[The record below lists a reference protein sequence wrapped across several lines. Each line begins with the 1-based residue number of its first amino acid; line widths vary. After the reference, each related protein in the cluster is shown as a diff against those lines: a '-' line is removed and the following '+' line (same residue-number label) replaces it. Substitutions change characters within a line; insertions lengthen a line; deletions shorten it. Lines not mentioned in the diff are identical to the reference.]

1 MNKPSR
7 RFPTIMIVIIMVL
20 VMLGCATLFIN
31 APNNATTP
39 DNSTISD
46 HSTTPVQASPQPNQ
60 IVSSNSA
67 YTLAQATI
75 DAGQRQLLDLSRK
88 ATEVSLNSSQAAD
101 ASALSTQ
108 DANHRQKIELDYQ
121 STLVSLNMAQ
131 AAATQRY
138 ISQQTKTA
146 KDAAASAAQAIER
159 ISSTQT
165 SRAQAALDS
174 LALQTAQAAAA
185 QTAYPLTATA
195 ASQQQNVTE
204 TIQAQM
210 ILYSQGTQ
218 AAQAIKTQTAIPL
231 TETAAAV
238 TQAALLMQKYDREQ
252 QSFLKQ
258 IVSPMIPILAI
269 LDLLLFTAWVIRA
282 LRRIMPAPWLPRLRI
297 ARGYNPLMIDG
308 VIVDADPLLY
318 QNDIPTLLP
327 PTSTL
332 PTDEY
337 PVHVEIMDATEPPV
351 AHWVT
356 EVEHQLT
363 DEGGLTS

>member
-7 RFPTIMIVIIMVL
+7 HFPTIMIVIIMVL
-20 VMLGCATLFIN
+20 VMLGCASLFIN
-31 APNNATTP
+31 PPDNSATP
-39 DNSTISD
+39 DNSIAPDYSI
-46 HSTTPVQASPQPNQ
+46 TPLQATPKPNQ
-60 IVSSNSA
+60 NGSSNSA

-88 ATEVSLNSSQAAD
+88 ATEVSLNGSQAAN
-101 ASALSTQ
+101 AAALSTQ
-108 DANHRQKIELDYQ
+108 DANHRQKLELDYQ

-146 KDAAASAAQAIER
+146 KDAAAAAARATEL

-165 SRAQAALDS
+165 GQAQDALDS

-185 QTAYPLTATA
+185 LTAYPMTATSA
-195 ASQQQNVTE
+195 AHQLNVTE
-204 TIQAQM
+204 TIQALM
-210 ILYSQGTQ
+210 ILRNQGTQ
-218 AAQAIKTQTAIPL
+218 AAQAIETQTAIPM

-308 VIVDADPLLY
+308 VIVDSDPLL
-318 QNDIPTLLP
+318 NHTIPYKLMP

-332 PTDEY
+332 PADEY
-337 PVHVEIMDATEPPV
+337 PVHVEIMDAAEPPV

-356 EVEHQLT
+356 EVEHQLA
-363 DEGGLTS
+363 DEGGLTP

>member
-1 MNKPSR
+1 
-7 RFPTIMIVIIMVL
+7 MVL
-20 VMLGCATLFIN
+20 VMLGCASLFIN
-31 APNNATTP
+31 PP
-39 DNSTISD
+39 DNSTPPVN
-46 HSTTPVQASPQPNQ
+46 STTAVQATPKPNQ

-75 DAGQRQLLDLSRK
+75 DAGQRQLVDLARQ
-88 ATEVSLNSSQAAD
+88 ATEVSLNSSQAANS
-101 ASALSTQ
+101 AALSTQ
-108 DANHRQKIELDYQ
+108 DANHRQKLELDYQ

-146 KDAAASAAQAIER
+146 KDAAAAAARATEQ
-159 ISSTQT
+159 ISSAQT
-165 SRAQAALDS
+165 GQAQDALDS
-174 LALQTAQAAAA
+174 LTLQTAQAAAA
-185 QTAYPLTATA
+185 LTAYPMTATA
-195 ASQQQNVTE
+195 EAHQLNVAE
-204 TIQAQM
+204 TMQAQM

-252 QSFLKQ
+252 QNFLKQ

-308 VIVDADPLLY
+308 VIVDADPLL
-318 QNDIPTLLP
+318 NHTIPYKLMP

-332 PTDEY
+332 LTDEY
-337 PVHVEIMDATEPPV
+337 PVHVEILDAADTPV

-356 EVEHQLT
+356 EVEHQLI
-363 DEGGLTS
+363 DEGGLIT